1 MSQTGTDQ
9 LPTESTGHDG
19 RWLSGDWRFGALLL
33 VGVAVSIYILLW
45 HGLPL
50 FKWVAA
56 YLPLLLPL
64 AVTVLSIF
72 TRAADIRNYESVLK
86 IANDIAIGI
95 ISFDI
100 WAISASRSNPS
111 GRILVNPET
120 MISGD
125 FVLPFLLSGLLIAV
139 GCVVLTQY
147 RFQDPRT
154 KQRWLLVGLIAS
166 IVVYVAPFGL
176 VEPVP
181 HLQAKPSPDV
191 RRYTVVIPYQD
202 PGIMRVAPTFLQER
216 YFAQFERNIEATD
229 QANARAT
236 ALKRFL
242 SSAVSDQFKTKGGE
256 KVRVYEP
263 GILLVA
269 Q

>member
-1 MSQTGTDQ
+1 MQTGTDQ
-9 LPTESTGHDG
+9 LPSEPTGHDG
-19 RWLSGDWRFGALLL
+19 RWLSDRVWFCVLLL
-33 VGVAVSIYILLW
+33 ICVVGSLYILLW
-45 HGLPL
+45 HGLLL

-100 WAISASRSNPS
+100 WAVSASRSNPS
-111 GRILVNPET
+111 GKILVNPET
-120 MISGD
+120 VISGD
-125 FVLPFLLSGLLIAV
+125 FVLPLLLSGLLIAV

-147 RFQDPRT
+147 QFQKPQT
-154 KQRWLLVGLIAS
+154 KHRWLLVGLIAT

-176 VEPVP
+176 VEPVA
-181 HLQAKPSPDV
+181 HLQAKASPDV
-191 RRYTVVIPYQD
+191 LRYTVVIPYQD
-202 PGIMRVAPTFLQER
+202 PGIMRVAPTFLRER

-229 QANARAT
+229 QAAARAT

-242 SSAVSDQFKTKGGE
+242 SSSDSDQFKTKRGE
-256 KVRVYEP
+256 KVRVYDG

>member
-1 MSQTGTDQ
+1 MSDAQTDQ
-9 LPTESTGHDG
+9 LSDQPSGREG
-19 RWLSGDWRFGALLL
+19 RWLSGDWRFIGPLL
-33 VGVAVSIYILLW
+33 VAVAVSLYILLW
-45 HGLPL
+45 HGLPI

-64 AVTVLSIF
+64 AVTLLSIF

-86 IANDIAIGI
+86 IANDVAIGI

-100 WAISASRSNPS
+100 WAISASRSDPS

-125 FVLPFLLSGLLIAV
+125 FVQPFLLTGLLVAV
-139 GCVVLTQY
+139 GCVVLTRY
-147 RFQDPRT
+147 PFQSART
-154 KQRWLLVGLIAS
+154 RQRSLLVGLIGT
-166 IVVYVAPFGL
+166 IVVYVAPFG
-176 VEPVP
+176 VIEPVP
-181 HLQAKPSPDV
+181 ELKAKLRQDMP
-191 RRYTVVIPYQD
+191 RYTVVIPYQD
-202 PGIMRVAPTFLQER
+202 PGIMRVAPTFLRER
-216 YFAQFERNIEATD
+216 YFAQFERNVEAAD
-229 QANARAT
+229 QASARSI

-242 SSAVSDQFKTKGGE
+242 SSAESDQFKATGGN

-263 GILLVA
+263 GILLVS